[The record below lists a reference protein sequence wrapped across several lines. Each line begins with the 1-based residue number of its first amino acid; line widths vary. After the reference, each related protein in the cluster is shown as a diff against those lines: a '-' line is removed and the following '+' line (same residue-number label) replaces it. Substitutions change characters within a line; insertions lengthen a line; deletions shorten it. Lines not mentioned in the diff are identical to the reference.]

1 MIYNRCSTEEES
13 QKDALL
19 KQVQESQ
26 NCVLEQGWQLVDVY
40 VEAKSGTTR
49 KGRCEYNRLYQ
60 DLQRDSFDIIV
71 IKSQDRLMRNTKDW
85 YLFLERMQKNGK
97 RLYMYLEHKFYSPED
112 ALITGIKAIL
122 AEEYSR
128 ELSKKINNA
137 HRNRQKEGKHFVLTS
152 QTYGFR
158 KLPDKSIAL
167 DEAEAEMVR
176 TIFKLSANGYGT
188 HSIAAILYQNGYRN
202 RNGNML
208 SPSRIRNM
216 LRNPVYKGTVVQN
229 RQHFD
234 FESKQVVK
242 NRQSEW
248 IVHKDAVPAIVEP
261 DLFEKANQGLDSRKR
276 GNNRK
281 MICGKD
287 TNPGNFSLSGKISCG
302 ICGSPFYRTVR
313 RKKDGQAV
321 EWKCSNY
328 LLNGRKK
335 QQLSIVQAGNLRQA
349 GNVRRIENLMQ
360 AENPS
365 QAGKTEQAENLSQAG
380 KTEQAGNP
388 SQAGKTEQAGNPS
401 QAGKTEQVGNPSQAG
416 KAGQVGNASQA
427 GKTEQVGNPSQAGK
441 TEQVGNPS
449 QAGKAGQVGN
459 PSQAE
464 NLSQAGR
471 TEQVRN
477 PSQAG
482 KTEQARKT
490 EQAGKTEQAEN
501 PSQAKKAGQAASFTQ
516 TGILGCIIE
525 LEQTGNTGYDEK
537 VWKREMKAIDRN
549 DNIAYSIECGRT
561 CGKCGMDC
569 DMEYIEQRY
578 TGCDNVHLDEKKLY
592 STLEQLANENYGGRE
607 MEKEDLLRK
616 TLEIVRKALRK
627 DYMEKGKREL
637 EISMERM
644 ACWKS
649 RLLQKLLEHVITD
662 EEFKIKNKELQER
675 MGQVQER
682 LKQWEDNNV
691 RTIGFDERMEA
702 IRIKLESGL
711 IEQAKMICMV
721 ENIRKIEVTPN
732 HLEISF
738 TPQVSVGMLGRKT
751 SLMAGEGREEPVILR
766 TAQTCG
772 SSRRFRI
779 EEEKRR
785 VLDLMGRNPKITAKE
800 IAVEMGANL
809 SLVHRRIRELK
820 QEGKIRYSSPNGRGE
835 WQWGNFK

>member
-281 MICGKD
+281 IICGKD
-287 TNPGNFSLSGKISCG
+287 TNPGNYSLSGKISCG

-360 AENPS
+360 AGKTGQSSRPS
-365 QAGKTEQAENLSQAG
+365 Q
-380 KTEQAGNP
+380 
-388 SQAGKTEQAGNPS
+388 
-401 QAGKTEQVGNPSQAG
+401 V
-416 KAGQVGNASQA
+416 
-427 GKTEQVGNPSQAGK
+427 
-441 TEQVGNPS
+441 
-449 QAGKAGQVGN
+449 
-459 PSQAE
+459 
-464 NLSQAGR
+464 
-471 TEQVRN
+471 
-477 PSQAG
+477 
-482 KTEQARKT
+482 
-490 EQAGKTEQAEN
+490 
-501 PSQAKKAGQAASFTQ
+501 KKAGQAASFTQ
-516 TGILGCIIE
+516 TGILGCVTE
-525 LEQTGNTGYDEK
+525 LEQIGNTGYDAK
-537 VWKREMKAIDRN
+537 VWKRETKAIERN
-549 DNIAYSIECGRT
+549 DNITYSIECERT
-561 CGKCGMDC
+561 CGNCGMDC
-569 DMEYIEQRY
+569 DMEYVEQRN

-738 TPQVSVGMLGRKT
+738 APRVSVGMLGRKT
-751 SLMAGEGREEPVILR
+751 FLMAGEGREEPVILR

>member
-281 MICGKD
+281 IICGKD
-287 TNPGNFSLSGKISCG
+287 TNPGNYSLSGKISCG

-365 QAGKTEQAENLSQAG
+365 QAGKTV
-380 KTEQAGNP
+380 
-388 SQAGKTEQAGNPS
+388 
-401 QAGKTEQVGNPSQAG
+401 QVGNPSQAR
-416 KAGQVGNASQA
+416 
-427 GKTEQVGNPSQAGK
+427 KTTQVGNPSQ
-441 TEQVGNPS
+441 T
-449 QAGKAGQVGN
+449 
-459 PSQAE
+459 
-464 NLSQAGR
+464 
-471 TEQVRN
+471 
-477 PSQAG
+477 G
-482 KTEQARKT
+482 KTEQAENPSQARKI
-490 EQAGKTEQAEN
+490 EQAENPSQAGKTEQAEN
-501 PSQAKKAGQAASFTQ
+501 PSQAGKAGEAASFTQ
-516 TGILGCIIE
+516 TGIVGCVTE
-525 LEQTGNTGYDEK
+525 LEQIGNTGYDAK
-537 VWKREMKAIDRN
+537 VWKRETKAIERN
-549 DNIAYSIECGRT
+549 DNITYSIECERT
-561 CGKCGMDC
+561 CGNCGMDC
-569 DMEYIEQRY
+569 DMEYVEQRN

-592 STLEQLANENYGGRE
+592 STLKQLANENYGGRE

-738 TPQVSVGMLGRKT
+738 APRVSVGMLGRKT
-751 SLMAGEGREEPVILR
+751 FLMAGEGREEPVILR

>member
-365 QAGKTEQAENLSQAG
+365 QAGKTEQAEN
-380 KTEQAGNP
+380 
-388 SQAGKTEQAGNPS
+388 
-401 QAGKTEQVGNPSQAG
+401 
-416 KAGQVGNASQA
+416 
-427 GKTEQVGNPSQAGK
+427 
-441 TEQVGNPS
+441 
-449 QAGKAGQVGN
+449 
-459 PSQAE
+459 
-464 NLSQAGR
+464 
-471 TEQVRN
+471 
-477 PSQAG
+477 
-482 KTEQARKT
+482 
-490 EQAGKTEQAEN
+490 

>member
-281 MICGKD
+281 IICGKD
-287 TNPGNFSLSGKISCG
+287 TNPGNYSLSGKISCG

-349 GNVRRIENLMQ
+349 GNVRRIENL
-360 AENPS
+360 S
-365 QAGKTEQAENLSQAG
+365 QAGKTGQSSR
-380 KTEQAGNP
+380 P
-388 SQAGKTEQAGNPS
+388 SQ
-401 QAGKTEQVGNPSQAG
+401 V
-416 KAGQVGNASQA
+416 
-427 GKTEQVGNPSQAGK
+427 
-441 TEQVGNPS
+441 
-449 QAGKAGQVGN
+449 
-459 PSQAE
+459 
-464 NLSQAGR
+464 
-471 TEQVRN
+471 
-477 PSQAG
+477 
-482 KTEQARKT
+482 
-490 EQAGKTEQAEN
+490 
-501 PSQAKKAGQAASFTQ
+501 KKAGQAASFTQ
-516 TGILGCIIE
+516 TGILGCVTE
-525 LEQTGNTGYDEK
+525 LEQIGNTGYDAK
-537 VWKREMKAIDRN
+537 VWKRETKAIERN
-549 DNIAYSIECGRT
+549 DNITYSIECERT
-561 CGKCGMDC
+561 CGNCGMDC
-569 DMEYIEQRY
+569 DMEYVEQRN

-738 TPQVSVGMLGRKT
+738 APRVSVGMLGRKT
-751 SLMAGEGREEPVILR
+751 FLMAGEGREEPVILR

>member
-137 HRNRQKEGKHFVLTS
+137 HRNRQKECKHFVLTS

-281 MICGKD
+281 IICGKD
-287 TNPGNFSLSGKISCG
+287 TNPGNYSLSGKISCG

-365 QAGKTEQAENLSQAG
+365 QAGKTGQSSR
-380 KTEQAGNP
+380 P
-388 SQAGKTEQAGNPS
+388 SQ
-401 QAGKTEQVGNPSQAG
+401 V
-416 KAGQVGNASQA
+416 
-427 GKTEQVGNPSQAGK
+427 
-441 TEQVGNPS
+441 
-449 QAGKAGQVGN
+449 
-459 PSQAE
+459 
-464 NLSQAGR
+464 
-471 TEQVRN
+471 
-477 PSQAG
+477 
-482 KTEQARKT
+482 
-490 EQAGKTEQAEN
+490 
-501 PSQAKKAGQAASFTQ
+501 KKAGQAASFTQ
-516 TGILGCIIE
+516 TGILGCVTE
-525 LEQTGNTGYDEK
+525 LEQIGNTGYDAK
-537 VWKREMKAIDRN
+537 VWKRETKAIERN
-549 DNIAYSIECGRT
+549 DNITYSIECERT
-561 CGKCGMDC
+561 CGNCGMDC
-569 DMEYIEQRY
+569 DMEYVEQRN

-738 TPQVSVGMLGRKT
+738 APRVSVGMLGRKT
-751 SLMAGEGREEPVILR
+751 FLMAGEGREEPVILR

>member
-281 MICGKD
+281 IICGKD
-287 TNPGNFSLSGKISCG
+287 TNPGNYSLSGKISCG

-365 QAGKTEQAENLSQAG
+365 QAGKTGQSSR
-380 KTEQAGNP
+380 P
-388 SQAGKTEQAGNPS
+388 SQ
-401 QAGKTEQVGNPSQAG
+401 V
-416 KAGQVGNASQA
+416 
-427 GKTEQVGNPSQAGK
+427 
-441 TEQVGNPS
+441 
-449 QAGKAGQVGN
+449 
-459 PSQAE
+459 
-464 NLSQAGR
+464 
-471 TEQVRN
+471 
-477 PSQAG
+477 
-482 KTEQARKT
+482 
-490 EQAGKTEQAEN
+490 
-501 PSQAKKAGQAASFTQ
+501 KKAGQAASFTQ
-516 TGILGCIIE
+516 TGILGCVTE
-525 LEQTGNTGYDEK
+525 LEQIGNTGYDAK
-537 VWKREMKAIDRN
+537 VWKRETKAIERN
-549 DNIAYSIECGRT
+549 DNITYSIECERT
-561 CGKCGMDC
+561 CGNCGMDC
-569 DMEYIEQRY
+569 DMEYVEQRN

-738 TPQVSVGMLGRKT
+738 APRVSVGMLGRKT
-751 SLMAGEGREEPVILR
+751 FLMAGEGREEPVILR

>member
-1 MIYNRCSTEEES
+1 M
-13 QKDALL
+13 
-19 KQVQESQ
+19 
-26 NCVLEQGWQLVDVY
+26 VDVY

-281 MICGKD
+281 IICGKD
-287 TNPGNFSLSGKISCG
+287 TNPGNYSLSGKISCG

-365 QAGKTEQAENLSQAG
+365 QAGKTGQSSR
-380 KTEQAGNP
+380 P
-388 SQAGKTEQAGNPS
+388 SQ
-401 QAGKTEQVGNPSQAG
+401 V
-416 KAGQVGNASQA
+416 
-427 GKTEQVGNPSQAGK
+427 
-441 TEQVGNPS
+441 
-449 QAGKAGQVGN
+449 
-459 PSQAE
+459 
-464 NLSQAGR
+464 
-471 TEQVRN
+471 
-477 PSQAG
+477 
-482 KTEQARKT
+482 
-490 EQAGKTEQAEN
+490 
-501 PSQAKKAGQAASFTQ
+501 KKAGQAASFTQ
-516 TGILGCIIE
+516 TGILGCVTE
-525 LEQTGNTGYDEK
+525 LEQIGNTGYDAK
-537 VWKREMKAIDRN
+537 VWKRETKAIERN
-549 DNIAYSIECGRT
+549 DNITYSIECERT
-561 CGKCGMDC
+561 CGNCGMDC
-569 DMEYIEQRY
+569 DMEYVEQRN

-738 TPQVSVGMLGRKT
+738 APRVSVGMLGRKT
-751 SLMAGEGREEPVILR
+751 FLMAGEGREEPVILR